1 MNMADAFIV
10 PDKIISGKGAL
21 RASAEV
27 FRGMGKKALIVTD
40 PTMEKLGN
48 LERVTSLLKQEAIEY
63 AVFSG
68 ITGEPDDGMIQE
80 GVSCFREECC
90 DFMIGLGGGSPI
102 DSMKGIAMV
111 AAYGGSP
118 ADQMGKTV
126 DRRLAPMAAVPT
138 TAGTGSEATQF
149 TIITDRATQVKMLLK
164 GPGLMPDLAII
175 DPQFTMTAPPKI
187 TAATGID
194 ALTHAIEAYTSRKA
208 QPLSDTFALSA
219 CRRIFG
225 SLKKAWSDG
234 SDEESRI
241 QMALAALE
249 AGIAFNNSSVTV
261 VHGMSR
267 PIGALFHVPH
277 GISNAMLLDVCLGY
291 AAKGAADRFG
301 EIAVACGF
309 AEKSE
314 PAEAAA
320 DKLLEQVSALLKDIE
335 IPTLEEYGI
344 EKQAFLEVIPKM
356 AADAFASGSPS
367 NTRRE
372 ISAEVMEEL
381 YRKLW

>member
-1 MNMADAFIV
+1 MADTFIV
-10 PDKIISGKGAL
+10 PDRIISGKDALKAASEALGA
-21 RASAEV
+21 
-27 FRGMGKKALIVTD
+27 MGAKALIVTD
-40 PTMEKLGN
+40 PTMERLGN
-48 LERVTSLLKQEAIEY
+48 LRAVTELLEQEHIGY

-80 GVSCFREECC
+80 GLSCFQKEQC
-90 DFMIGLGGGSPI
+90 DFLIGLGGGSPI
-102 DSMKGIAMV
+102 DSIKAIAMLEV
-111 AAYGGSP
+111 YGGSP

-126 DRRLAPMAAVPT
+126 ERKLVPMAAVPT

-175 DPQFTMTAPPKI
+175 DPRFTITAPPSI

-219 CRRIFG
+219 CRRIFEN
-225 SLKKAWSDG
+225 LRKAWSDG

-277 GISNAMLLDVCLGY
+277 GISNAMLLEVCLRY
-291 AAKGAADRFG
+291 AAEGAAERFG

-309 AEKSE
+309 AETSE
-314 PAEAAA
+314 SADAAA
-320 DKLLEQVSALLKDIE
+320 EKLLKQVTGLLRDIE
-335 IPTLEEYGI
+335 IPTLEAYGI
-344 EKQAFLEVIPKM
+344 DKQAFLEAVPKM

-367 NTRRE
+367 NTRRAV
-372 ISAEVMEEL
+372 STEVMEEL
-381 YRKLW
+381 YRQLW